1 MRPAFIP
8 RVPSGSPYPRFV
20 ACNQS
25 IAFRAAVAPGF
36 IQMAVQKQP
45 EAVSP
50 ENNEAERAFWPWQE
64 KFRKAIEKVVDEETE
79 RSERAM
85 RCKTKVGE

>member
-1 MRPAFIP
+1 
-8 RVPSGSPYPRFV
+8 
-20 ACNQS
+20 
-25 IAFRAAVAPGF
+25 
-36 IQMAVQKQP
+36 MAVQKQP

-50 ENNEAERAFWPWQE
+50 ENNETERAFWPWQE

-85 RCKTKVGE
+85 RCKAKVEG